1 MIDQQTKAHRATRR
15 MESLQNQNT
24 QIPSENITSANSIN
38 DKPKNNKPIVEDNK
52 SVSNNKTIDDEIAFE
67 ALKYDNSSMR
77 TSIKAA
83 QTYYGQLSKDNIQ
96 NMVKYLLDGSET
108 VPANPEIVQV
118 SVNTLGTD
126 YVASTGIATDNSTLV
141 SLAPTVGY
149 KTNKVKFVDGGYRF
163 LATDEGMSGLM
174 SKRLENDLGQQTQGA
189 NYVFRSND
197 YVSIDVASRL
207 AIEGK
212 TRVCKTLEVT
222 SELWYNYDPTVTFGL
237 QTSAHKVQK
246 PVFIFDYEDYN
257 TSALQQ
263 WLDKVRSNYVYV
275 INETKAYDAIS
286 AVGRILTHGYH
297 FHPDQDPMIFFLSN
311 AQNPLRCGR
320 CVINIQDYIM
330 NDPNKLRFGDYKE
343 IHVMLQKYL
352 GFHNTLAYYY
362 AVAEIE
368 MDGSFTDGRYI
379 MTSTANSFAFND
391 VNQFDTTTWGSLI
404 SDPTPANY
412 PLSTQKYN
420 NKDVFTGLCLLTEI
434 LYDIC
439 TPHGYCDFNLQKRQT
454 SGTVGNYGYATI
466 PVCDWLVRVA
476 MDKGVIQ
483 PIVNKTHK
491 LNNRSV
497 LAQKIKIF
505 ATYKAGRLL
514 GCISEVFGS
523 LNNLS
528 RFKYLGLQNAVT
540 YMLDAQNCGYYDQE
554 FLIGLIGHL
563 PFSPTNATA
572 IYAISGS
579 QTGVGSYGNGSN
591 NTTNVHVSE
600 YAPIAAYWRVDL
612 FGSPIASDVNVYN
625 ERWTTTISAGWR
637 DLDKKRYVCDTAT
650 NLATISYRFD
660 NTGNF
665 TNANL
670 VFNSYYNG
678 NNKATTYGILQLPS
692 MLWDKNSFICAKF
705 RPNAI
710 NVSSGTYPI
719 MYSNQHLAQ
728 VYDNGSTDSYEDIL
742 FQ

>member
-1 MIDQQTKAHRATRR
+1 MD
-15 MESLQNQNT
+15 SLQNQNT
-24 QIPSENITSANSIN
+24 QNLNENNTSANSTTNQVQNIKTPDN
-38 DKPKNNKPIVEDNK
+38 NSSKSISNKP
-52 SVSNNKTIDDEIAFE
+52 IDDEIAFE
-67 ALKYDNSSMR
+67 SLKYDNSSMR
-77 TSIKAA
+77 TSMKAA
-83 QTYYGQLSKDNIQ
+83 QTFYGQLSKDNIN

-118 SVNTLGTD
+118 AMNTLGTD
-126 YVASTGIATDNSTLV
+126 YVSSSGVTTDNSTLV
-141 SLAPTVGY
+141 DLAPTVGY
-149 KTNKVKFVDGGYRF
+149 KATKIKWVEGGYRF

-212 TRVCKTLEVT
+212 TRVCKTLEVA
-222 SELWYNYDPTVTFGL
+222 SELWYNYNPTVLFGV
-237 QTSAHKVQK
+237 QTNAHTPNR

-257 TSALQQ
+257 TTAIQQ
-263 WLDKVRSNYVYV
+263 WLDKIPSNCVFV
-275 INETKAYDAIS
+275 INETKAYDAVAAI
-286 AVGRILTHGYH
+286 GRILNGGYY
-297 FHPDQDPMIFFLSN
+297 FYLNDAPMVFFLSN
-311 AQNPLRCGR
+311 AQNPIRCER

-330 NDPNKLRFGDYKE
+330 NNQHKLRFGDTAE
-343 IHVMLQKYL
+343 IQVMIQRYL
-352 GFHNTLAYYY
+352 GFNNVTARYY
-362 AVAEIE
+362 AVAELE
-368 MDGSFTDGRYI
+368 MDGTYTDGRYI
-379 MTSTANSFAFND
+379 IQTTQNTTNFDTVA
-391 VNQFDTTTWGSLI
+391 QFDAVTWGTFI
-404 SDPTPANY
+404 TNPTPSHY
-412 PLSTQKYN
+412 PLSSQKYN
-420 NKDVFTGLCLLTEI
+420 NKDIFTGLCLLTET

-439 TPHGYCDFNLQKRQT
+439 TPHGYCDFNLQRRQT
-454 SGTVGNYGYATI
+454 SSTVGNYGYATV

-528 RFKYLGLQNAVT
+528 RFSYLGLQNAVT

-554 FLIGLIGHL
+554 FLIGLVGHL
-563 PFSPTNATA
+563 PFSPSSPTA

-579 QTGVGSYGNGSN
+579 QTGVGSYANGSN
-591 NTTNVHVSE
+591 DTINVHVTE

-612 FGSPIASDVNVYN
+612 FGSPIASDVSVSN
-625 ERWTTTISAGWR
+625 ERWNSTISAGWR
-637 DLDKKRYVCDTAT
+637 DLDKKRYVCDTTSNIAT
-650 NLATISYRFD
+650 VSYRFD

-670 VFNSYYNG
+670 IFNSYYNG
-678 NNKATTYGILQLPS
+678 NNKLTTYGILQLPS

-710 NVSSGTYPI
+710 GISSGTYPI

>member
-1 MIDQQTKAHRATRR
+1 

-24 QIPSENITSANSIN
+24 NNSNENITSTNSTNIQTKN
-38 DKPKNNKPIVEDNK
+38 DKSTNENSTKISTNKA
-52 SVSNNKTIDDEIAFE
+52 IDDEIAFE
-67 ALKYDNSSMR
+67 SLKYDNSSMR

-83 QTYYGQLSKDNIQ
+83 QTYYGQLSKENIN
-96 NMVKYLLDGSET
+96 NMVTYLLDGSET

-118 SVNTLGTD
+118 NMNTLGTD
-126 YVASTGIATDNSTLV
+126 YVASTGVTTDNSTLV

-149 KTNKVKFVDGGYRF
+149 KTNKIKFVNGGYRF

-207 AIEGK
+207 AIDGK
-212 TRVCKTLEVT
+212 TRVCKTLEVV
-222 SELWYNYDPTVTFGL
+222 SELWYNYDPTVMLGS
-237 QTSAHKVQK
+237 QTSDHKVAR
-246 PVFIFDYEDYN
+246 PIFIFDYEDYN
-257 TSALQQ
+257 TSAIQQ
-263 WLDKVRSNYVYV
+263 WLDKIPSNCVYV
-275 INETKAYDAIS
+275 INETKAYDAVS
-286 AVGRILTHGYH
+286 AIGRMLVHGYQLH
-297 FHPDQDPMIFFLSN
+297 HNEAPMVFFLSN

-320 CVINIQDYIM
+320 CVVNIQGYIM
-330 NDPNKLRFGDYKE
+330 NNQNKLRFGDYKE
-343 IHVMLQKYL
+343 LHVILQKYL
-352 GFHNTLAYYY
+352 GFNNVTAYYY
-362 AVAEIE
+362 SVAEIQ
-368 MDGSFTDGRYI
+368 MDGTFSDGRYI
-379 MTSTANSFAFND
+379 MQTAVNNTSFDT
-391 VNQFDTTTWGSLI
+391 VTQFDAITWGTLI
-404 SDPTPANY
+404 TDPATTNY

-420 NKDVFTGLCLLTEI
+420 NKDIFTGLCLLTET
-434 LYDIC
+434 LYDVC

-454 SGTVGNYGYATI
+454 SGSNGNYGYATV
-466 PVCDWLVRVA
+466 PVCDWLIRVA

-483 PIVNKTHK
+483 PVVNKTHK

-497 LAQKIKIF
+497 LAQKIKIY

-528 RFKYLGLQNAVT
+528 RFRYLGLQNAVT
-540 YMLDAQNCGYYDQE
+540 YLLDAQNCGYYDQE
-554 FLIGLIGHL
+554 FLIGLVGHL
-563 PFSPTNATA
+563 PFSPTNGTA
-572 IYAISGS
+572 IYAISGT

-612 FGSPIASDVNVYN
+612 FGSPVASDVSVVN
-625 ERWTTTISAGWR
+625 ERWTSTISAGWR
-637 DLDKKRYVCDTAT
+637 DLDKKRYVCDTGAT
-650 NLATISYRFD
+650 LATISYRFD

-670 VFNSYYNG
+670 IFNSYYNG

-728 VYDNGSTDSYEDIL
+728 VYDNGSTDRYEDIL